1 VLLVSANP
9 TLTGVIKN
17 PATAP
22 LFLARVVGSTGDGY
36 GQLALA
42 WGAMHL
48 GHGPVGMS
56 LVVAC
61 RAFPALLVLA
71 GGVLGDR
78 FRRHTVLAGAELLAA
93 SSWAALAVCFLTE
106 QASLWVVCVLALLA
120 GTARAVFMPAERGIV
135 ADLVTPQRRQ
145 AANALLNQS
154 NAAGLL
160 IGLATS
166 GIVIAAAGPG
176 WAAAI
181 EAAASLI
188 AALLLA
194 RLRTPVWCAETSG
207 TLKDLRAGWREFT
220 AYRWVWLL
228 TLQFTAVLVA
238 VVAFKAVIG
247 PLYSEH
253 GHGGSRAW
261 GIITAVEAAGAFL
274 GAAIAA
280 RWRPARPVVVCALL
294 PATAAVPMLLMGLGA
309 SWPVLAAVML
319 LPGICQTIYAVLW
332 WTTIQHAFPPQVLA
346 RVNSWTVLGGFAL
359 TPAAVLAAGP
369 LVSAIGAQQAAVG
382 AVLVVAAATIATL
395 TVSGLRGTGGPGAQP
410 VPKEQ
415 EMGVRQAA
423 PAGSS
428 SARL

>member
-1 VLLVSANP
+1 MPLVSAKP
-9 TLTGVIKN
+9 TLVSVIKH

-22 LFLARVVGSTGDGY
+22 LFVARVIGSTGDGY

-42 WGAMHL
+42 WGTMHL
-48 GHGPVGMS
+48 GHGPAGMS

-61 RAFPALLVLA
+61 KALPALLVLA

-93 SSWAALAVCFLTE
+93 LSWAGLAVCFLTG
-106 QASLWVVCVLALLA
+106 QAPLGMVCALALLA

-145 AANALLNQS
+145 AANAVLNQS

-166 GIVIAAAGPG
+166 GIVIAAVGPG

-188 AALLLA
+188 AALLLS
-194 RLRTPVWCAETSG
+194 RLRTPVWLADTSG
-207 TLKDLRAGWREFT
+207 TMKELRAGWREFT

-228 TLQFTAVLVA
+228 TVQFTAVLVA
-238 VVAFKAVIG
+238 VVAFNAVIG

-253 GHGGSRAW
+253 GHGGSQAW
-261 GIITAVEAAGAFL
+261 GIITAVEAASAFL
-274 GAAIAA
+274 GAVIAA
-280 RWRPARPVVVCALL
+280 RWRPARPVVACALL
-294 PATAAVPMLLMGLGA
+294 PATAAVPMSLMGLGTP
-309 SWPVLAAVML
+309 WPVLAAVML

-332 WTTIQHAFPPQVLA
+332 WTVIQHTFPPHVLA

-369 LVSAIGAQQAAVG
+369 LTSVIGPQQAAVG
-382 AVLVVAAATIATL
+382 AAILIAAATITTL
-395 TVSGLRGTGGPGAQP
+395 TVSGLRGTAGPGAQP
-410 VPKEQ
+410 AKGEQ
-415 EMGVRQAA
+415 GMGIRQDA
-423 PAGSS
+423 PARNH

>member
-1 VLLVSANP
+1 MLLVSASP
-9 TLTGVIKN
+9 TLIGVIKN

-22 LFLARVVGSTGDGY
+22 LFVARVVGSTGDGY

-48 GHGPVGMS
+48 GHGPAGMS

-61 RAFPALLVLA
+61 KAFPALLVLA

-93 SSWAALAVCFLTE
+93 SSWAALAVCFLTG

-160 IGLATS
+160 IGQASS

-188 AALLLA
+188 AALLLT
-194 RLRTPVWCAETSG
+194 RLRTPVWRADTSG
-207 TLKDLRAGWREFT
+207 TLKELRAGWREFT

-238 VVAFKAVIG
+238 VVAFNAVIG

-261 GIITAVEAAGAFL
+261 GIITAVEAVGAFL
-274 GAAIAA
+274 GAVIAA
-280 RWRPARPVVVCALL
+280 RWRSAHPVVACALL
-294 PATAAVPMLLMGLGA
+294 PATAAVPMLLMGLGV

-332 WTTIQHAFPPQVLA
+332 WTTIQHAFPSHVLA

-359 TPAAVLAAGP
+359 TPAAALAAGP
-369 LVSAIGAQQAAVG
+369 LTGVIGAQQAAAG
-382 AVLVVAAATIATL
+382 AAVLIAAATVITL
-395 TVSGLRGTGGPGAQP
+395 SALCLRGTAGPGARE
-410 VPKEQ
+410 VLDGQ
-415 EMGVRQAA
+415 EVGARQAA
-423 PAGSS
+423 PVGSNG
-428 SARL
+428 ARL